1 MNVELYIALIRR
13 LCLTVSIS
21 FLHSASPIIT
31 DERQARD
38 ASIAR
43 TFDGQREDID
53 CDVAFL
59 YELLQTFEQSREQ
72 LTSEVGGAGASARI
86 DKSSCTSVKIN
97 HAVYAD

>member
-1 MNVELYIALIRR
+1 LNVELYIALISQ
-13 LCLTVSIS
+13 LYLTVSIS

-43 TFDGQREDID
+43 TLDGQRADID
-53 CDVAFL
+53 CGMAFL
-59 YELLQTFEQSREQ
+59 YELLQTSEQSRESP
-72 LTSEVGGAGASARI
+72 TSEVGGAGASARI
-86 DKSSCTSVKIN
+86 DKSSCTSVKRN